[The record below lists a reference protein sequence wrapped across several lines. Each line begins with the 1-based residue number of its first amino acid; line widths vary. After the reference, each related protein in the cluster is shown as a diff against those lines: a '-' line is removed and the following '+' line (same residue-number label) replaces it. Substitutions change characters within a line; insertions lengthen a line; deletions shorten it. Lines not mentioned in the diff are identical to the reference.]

1 MKLFSQTI
9 PAPSSVRISTT
20 QIGKTD
26 RTASGRKVKDIVA
39 VKRTFELTYKGLK
52 PSTMQFFLNAYL
64 EGETG
69 IFEYTDA
76 NGTNTVEVDIVDIPR
91 ELFKQKPNYSQNVT
105 ITLEEV

>member
-1 MKLFSQTI
+1 MKLFGQTI
-9 PAPSSVRISTT
+9 PSPQTVRISTT

-52 PSTMQFFLNAYL
+52 PSTMQFFINSYL
-64 EGETG
+64 SGETG

-91 ELFKQKPNYSQNVT
+91 ELLKQKPQYSQNVT